1 MTCVGT
7 MKPLTAWS
15 SRFSR
20 SKQFEPPEGGTP
32 NQHKFMES
40 PLSLFRMHW
49 DHEPRQLVGRG
60 VLTAPRLG
68 GLGTARPTLRFME
81 THQTPSI
88 NCFSFGS
95 SPNDRPQHGRS
106 LGCFQTAQ
114 VFVEPIGENLH
125 VVGHFLP
132 AVVLAF
138 T

>member
-81 THQTPSI
+81 
-88 NCFSFGS
+88 
-95 SPNDRPQHGRS
+95 RGRD
-106 LGCFQTAQ
+106 
-114 VFVEPIGENLH
+114 
-125 VVGHFLP
+125 FLP
-132 AVVLAF
+132 LVSRRTHSIRWGDSAIANCGHVPYNRSAP
-138 T
+138 